1 MSSDGRNEQKHAAPN
16 EPTPKKLRSSEP
28 DLKVVLGSSG
38 GDGGGGEVD
47 LVTRWY
53 HSQTLAA
60 KSRYVDAM
68 LASPMRERET
78 RTISFP
84 DIQATSWDLMMKFLD
99 DPIAIRTMEARDVMK
114 VAKHYDKYEFCD
126 GRRLCDMVLV
136 DYFKRALLDEESD
149 SLIGQIDV
157 DALVES
163 VALAHEANLEKSFK
177 EGMKYIWANVQSNHV
192 PYGRTMFTE
201 DNMETL
207 APLLSVSREM
217 FSKLN
222 PRFGDLIG
230 DLHDELDK
238 PDFPKRFVHECR
250 HWLTRYT
257 FCGFIAHI
265 ELSGTNGGADGQF
278 YATDTE
284 CYQGAK
290 QIWSVG
296 GQRQQVQY
304 EIKLQEKGWTIL
316 QRTPL
321 PGVQEEDD
329 SAVVEKAFWIAPYS
343 VNLPLPPKSGWKA
356 VDPLAN
362 GHGSPRI
369 RYLLEEEGTM

>member
-38 GDGGGGEVD
+38 GDGGGGEV
-47 LVTRWY
+47 VTRWY

-84 DIQATSWDLMMKFLD
+84 DIQATSWDLMMNFLD
-99 DPIAIRTMEARDVMK
+99 DPIASRGMDVGDVMK

-126 GRRLCDMVLV
+126 GRRLCDAVLV
-136 DYFKRALLDEESD
+136 DYFKRARQEEKSD
-149 SLIGQIDV
+149 NPSARV
-157 DALVES
+157 DDIVEA
-163 VALAHEANLEKSFK
+163 VALAHATNLEKAFK
-177 EGMKYIWANVQSNHV
+177 EGMHYIWANVQSNFV

-230 DLHDELDK
+230 DLHNELDK
-238 PDFPKRFVHECR
+238 SDFPKRFVNECR
-250 HWLTRYT
+250 HWLTRDT
-257 FCGFIAHI
+257 LCGCITHI
-265 ELSGTNGGADGQF
+265 VLSGTYSNADGHF
-278 YATDTE
+278 YPTE
-284 CYQGAK
+284 MERYKTLGQGR
-290 QIWSVG
+290 WG
-296 GQRQQVQY
+296 GQQVKF
-304 EIKLQEKGWTIL
+304 EMKLQEKGWTIL
-316 QRTPL
+316 RKTL
-321 PGVQEEDD
+321 PTLDVEGVQEDD
-329 SAVVEKAFWIAPYS
+329 STVVETVCWIAPCS
-343 VNLPLPPKSGWKA
+343 VNLPLPPNSGWKA
-356 VDPLAN
+356 VDPLCS
-362 GHGSPRI
+362 GSPRI
-369 RYLLEEEGTM
+369 RYLLKAEGTM

>member
-84 DIQATSWDLMMKFLD
+84 DIQATSWDLMMNFLD

-177 EGMKYIWANVQSNHV
+177 EGMKYIWANVQSNFV

-207 APLLSVSREM
+207 APLLSVSRQM
-217 FSKLN
+217 FCVEYGY
-222 PRFGDLIG
+222 GDLIG
-230 DLHDELDK
+230 DLHNELDK
-238 PDFPKRFVHECR
+238 SDFPKRFVNECR
-250 HWLTRYT
+250 HWLTRDT
-257 FCGFIAHI
+257 LCGCITHI
-265 ELSGTNGGADGQF
+265 VLSGTYSNADGHF
-278 YATDTE
+278 YPTE
-284 CYQGAK
+284 MERYKTLGQGR
-290 QIWSVG
+290 WG
-296 GQRQQVQY
+296 GQQVKF
-304 EIKLQEKGWTIL
+304 EMKLQEKGWTIL
-316 QRTPL
+316 RKTL
-321 PGVQEEDD
+321 PTFGVEGVQEDD
-329 SAVVEKAFWIAPYS
+329 STVVETVCWIAPCS

-356 VDPLAN
+356 VDPLAS
-362 GHGSPRI
+362 GSPRI